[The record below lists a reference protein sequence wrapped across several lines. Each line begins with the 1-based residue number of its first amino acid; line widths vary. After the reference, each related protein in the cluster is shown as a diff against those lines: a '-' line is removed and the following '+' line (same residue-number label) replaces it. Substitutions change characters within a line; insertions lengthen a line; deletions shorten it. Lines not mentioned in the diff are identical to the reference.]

1 MFETQLLY
9 TYLIFYVA
17 VGMGAMY
24 EFLFIVSFVLIL
36 VTALLTMA
44 YVKDNQKLIVVGK
57 VANVAVTVIVMTTCK
72 PPRLKP
78 VSLKCTCL
86 KPLPWPNWPTRWRSR
101 RLR

>member
-57 VANVAVTVIVMTTCK
+57 VANVAVTVVCFINIFACDLYYDDFGVT
-72 PPRLKP
+72 RL
-78 VSLKCTCL
+78 VL
-86 KPLPWPNWPTRWRSR
+86 
-101 RLR
+101 